1 MWVLPPFEINT
12 TGRLLVK
19 INMLWSNAPP
29 SVYVILSSL
38 MLRQADHFTYVKKFS
53 LKWTEVFDQTISCH
67 SENQLSYTSTISQG
81 HHPAKNMPDVH
92 HRVSLVIPTHFQ
104 GWYSIGFDLLG
115 KNQYAIDSSTHACCP
130 FSPVFFFCEETL
142 WIIWV
147 SNVFLGFPTQA
158 DIGQVGIFQPGKL
171 GNGFECCTTNP
182 LLVNI

>member
-130 FSPVFFFCEETL
+130 FSPVFFFL
-142 WIIWV
+142 RGNLV
-147 SNVFLGFPTQA
+147 DHLGFQCFFRFPYPSGHWASGHFSTRQTGQWVWVLYHQSI
-158 DIGQVGIFQPGKL
+158 IG
-171 GNGFECCTTNP
+171 
-182 LLVNI
+182 